1 MISVE
6 NYGFI
11 LSKNNLQLSLYSKV
25 SRHMLKWKVVV
36 RSKYLDLTEVVSTPQ
51 MNFEIIAG
59 KMASSN
65 RLQLHTHHSKKALQ
79 RGKIEQSLI

>member
-11 LSKNNLQLSLYSKV
+11 LSKKNLQLSLYSKV
-25 SRHMLKWKVVV
+25 SRHMLKWKMVI

-51 MNFEIIAG
+51 MNFEIIA
-59 KMASSN
+59 K
-65 RLQLHTHHSKKALQ
+65 
-79 RGKIEQSLI
+79 